1 MTEMSSSGKF
11 VPKEHELDYDL
22 EPCYKHYGMKHG
34 QLSRYSD
41 DMENETFRTAI
52 QVRID
57 TVDFVRNYGDQLKIR
72 MSGLEFLSLVNQW
85 GKIQEHSKKHKSKFA
100 PYYIS
105 DDGKFS
111 IEHKTIGTNS
121 HNVMYMTAGRK
132 MSLPLSDAEIT
143 CNSQDE
149 LRVIYDERVKVNNA
163 EPSTL
168 KPINIELGKWNSKCI
183 ESTGSAVHNPFCYN
197 AEVNKNPNAVSYLP
211 EHVMKQNMGLEQQQQ
226 QEEDL
231 MSQDLLF
238 DSDDGQLI
246 IDTTRQQQNDFT
258 PGQQVRVKR
267 RVVVQ
272 ADPEQEEQGI
282 VEESQEDM
290 VSIYFQT
297 PQGKMNIKKYGK
309 ARGAKK
315 AKNLANI
322 M

>member
-1 MTEMSSSGKF
+1 MKPSGLPF
-11 VPKEHELDYDL
+11 RLEL
-22 EPCYKHYGMKHG
+22 
-34 QLSRYSD
+34 
-41 DMENETFRTAI
+41 I
-52 QVRID
+52 
-57 TVDFVRNYGDQLKIR
+57 VDFVRKYGDQLKIR

-85 GKIQEHSKKHKSKFA
+85 AKIQEHSKKHKGKFA

-121 HNVMYMTAGRK
+121 HNIMYMTDRRK

-149 LRVIYDERVKVNNA
+149 LRVIYDEWVKVNNA
-163 EPSTL
+163 DPSTL
-168 KPINIELGKWNSKCI
+168 KPINIELGKGNSKCI
-183 ESTGSAVHNPFCYN
+183 ESTGSAMHNPFHYN

-211 EHVMKQNMGLEQQQQ
+211 EHVMKQNMGLEQQ
-226 QEEDL
+226 EEDL

-238 DSDDGQLI
+238 DPDDDQLI
-246 IDTTRQQQNDFT
+246 IDTARQQQNDFT
-258 PGQQVRVKR
+258 PGQQVRGKKR

-272 ADPEQEEQGI
+272 PDPAQEEPGV

-290 VSIYFQT
+290 VSRYFQT
-297 PQGKMNIKKYGK
+297 PQGKININKYGK
-309 ARGAKK
+309 AKAAKK
-315 AKNLANI
+315 AKNLSNI

>member
-11 VPKEHELDYDL
+11 VPKEHEVDYDL
-22 EPCYKHYGMKHG
+22 EPCYKHYGLKHG

-41 DMENETFRTAI
+41 DLENETFRTAI

-57 TVDFVRNYGDQLKIR
+57 TVDFVRKYGDQLKIR

-85 GKIQEHSKKHKSKFA
+85 AKIQEHSKKHKGKFA

-121 HNVMYMTAGRK
+121 HNIMYMTARRK

-149 LRVIYDERVKVNNA
+149 LRVIYDEWVKVNNA
-163 EPSTL
+163 DPSTL
-168 KPINIELGKWNSKCI
+168 KPINIELGKGNSKCI
-183 ESTGSAVHNPFCYN
+183 ESTGSAVHNPFRYN

-211 EHVMKQNMGLEQQQQ
+211 EHVMKQNMGLEQQ
-226 QEEDL
+226 EEDL

-238 DSDDGQLI
+238 DPDDDQLI
-246 IDTTRQQQNDFT
+246 IDTARQQQNDFT
-258 PGQQVRVKR
+258 PGQQVRGKKR

-272 ADPEQEEQGI
+272 PDPEQEEPGV

-290 VSIYFQT
+290 VSRYFQT
-297 PQGKMNIKKYGK
+297 PQGKMNINKYGK
-309 ARGAKK
+309 AKAAKK
-315 AKNLANI
+315 AKNLSNI

>member
-11 VPKEHELDYDL
+11 VPKEHEVDYDL
-22 EPCYKHYGMKHG
+22 EPCYKHGMKHG

-41 DMENETFRTAI
+41 DLENETFRTVI

-57 TVDFVRNYGDQLKIR
+57 TVDFVRKYGDQLKIR

-85 GKIQEHSKKHKSKFA
+85 AKIQEHSKKHKGKFA

-121 HNVMYMTAGRK
+121 HNIMYMTARRK

-149 LRVIYDERVKVNNA
+149 MRVIYDEWVKVNNA
-163 EPSTL
+163 DPSTL
-168 KPINIELGKWNSKCI
+168 KPINIELGKGNSKCI
-183 ESTGSAVHNPFCYN
+183 ESTGSAVHNPFRYN

-211 EHVMKQNMGLEQQQQ
+211 EHVMKQNMGLEQQ
-226 QEEDL
+226 EEDL

-238 DSDDGQLI
+238 DPDDDQLI
-246 IDTTRQQQNDFT
+246 IDTARQQQNDFT
-258 PGQQVRVKR
+258 PGQQVRGKKR

-272 ADPEQEEQGI
+272 PDPEQEEPGV

-290 VSIYFQT
+290 VSRYFQT
-297 PQGKMNIKKYGK
+297 PQGKMNINKYGK
-309 ARGAKK
+309 AKAAKK
-315 AKNLANI
+315 AKNLSNI

>member
-11 VPKEHELDYDL
+11 VPKEYEVDYDL
-22 EPCYKHYGMKHG
+22 EPCYKHYGLKHR

-41 DMENETFRTAI
+41 DLENETFRTAI

-57 TVDFVRNYGDQLKIR
+57 TVDFVRKYGDQLKIR

-85 GKIQEHSKKHKSKFA
+85 AKIQEHSKKHKGKFA

-121 HNVMYMTAGRK
+121 HNIMYMTARRK

-149 LRVIYDERVKVNNA
+149 LRVIYDEWVKVNNA
-163 EPSTL
+163 DPSTL
-168 KPINIELGKWNSKCI
+168 KPIDIELGKGNSKCI
-183 ESTGSAVHNPFCYN
+183 ESTGSAVHNPFRYN

-211 EHVMKQNMGLEQQQQ
+211 EHVMKQNMGLEQQQ
-226 QEEDL
+226 EEDL

-238 DSDDGQLI
+238 DSDDDQLI
-246 IDTTRQQQNDFT
+246 IDTARQQQNDFT
-258 PGQQVRVKR
+258 PGQQVRAKMR

-272 ADPEQEEQGI
+272 PDPEQEEPGV

-290 VSIYFQT
+290 VSRYFQT
-297 PQGKMNIKKYGK
+297 PQGKMNINKYGK
-309 ARGAKK
+309 AKAAKK
-315 AKNLANI
+315 AKNLVNI